1 VETVFSQID
10 QGNIDLNPK
19 FQRRNAWTE
28 QRRNQ
33 LIESL
38 FVGFPIPEIVLAE
51 NPNKKRSYIVIDGKQ
66 RLSTIAGFINPEKFP
81 FWENAKLKLPKK
93 NAIRTDLNDL
103 TFKDIEENTEYC
115 RQFLNASTRCTI
127 VITDYA
133 QNDSILYHIFHRLN
147 TSSVPLS
154 MQELRQVLKR
164 GNFANFLIEST
175 KDKLLLHDVM
185 NIDGPDN
192 RLSDVEILL
201 KLISFVLFGKK
212 YKSNLKKFLDE
223 SMGEINSG
231 WVQYRGEIETLTKE
245 INHSIEK
252 LVLIFKS
259 PTYVGR
265 KFTGSKWES
274 RFNRSVF
281 EALVY
286 YFLKFDERLL
296 TENNNQKF
304 VEDYKSLCNNDKVFR
319 SSIEGNTK
327 TVDNYITRYT
337 AIRELINQ
345 TYGTNIK
352 GLPVEEKI

>member
-1 VETVFSQID
+1 
-10 QGNIDLNPK
+10 
-19 FQRRNAWTE
+19 
-28 QRRNQ
+28 
-33 LIESL
+33 
-38 FVGFPIPEIVLAE
+38 VG
-51 NPNKKRSYIVIDGKQ
+51 G
-66 RLSTIAGFINPEKFP
+66 
-81 FWENAKLKLPKK
+81 
-93 NAIRTDLNDL
+93 
-103 TFKDIEENTEYC
+103 
-115 RQFLNASTRCTI
+115 
-127 VITDYA
+127 
-133 QNDSILYHIFHRLN
+133 
-147 TSSVPLS
+147 
-154 MQELRQVLKR
+154 
-164 GNFANFLIEST
+164 
-175 KDKLLLHDVM
+175 
-185 NIDGPDN
+185 
-192 RLSDVEILL
+192 
-201 KLISFVLFGKK
+201 
-212 YKSNLKKFLDE
+212 
-223 SMGEINSG
+223 
-231 WVQYRGEIETLTKE
+231 VQYRGEIETLTKE